1 MSSFFFQFWKLKLSA
16 ENERIRKKYKKLAR
30 KNGQLEKEL
39 NDFKEQFRK
48 NEFMQTVTRRYK
60 NTNNNDNNN
69 NINNNHDN
77 NNNNDNILETY
88 NVGISRDP

>member
-1 MSSFFFQFWKLKLSA
+1 MQLSA

-48 NEFMQTVTRRYK
+48 NELMQTVTRRYK

-77 NNNNDNILETY
+77 NNNNDNIPETY